1 MLQVQGPD
9 HENTVKDY
17 WEVQKVSQVI
27 SENIDLQDFFLQVY
41 SKYIFKMLLALLI
54 ITMTIAADT

>member
-41 SKYIFKMLLALLI
+41 SKYIFIMLLALLI